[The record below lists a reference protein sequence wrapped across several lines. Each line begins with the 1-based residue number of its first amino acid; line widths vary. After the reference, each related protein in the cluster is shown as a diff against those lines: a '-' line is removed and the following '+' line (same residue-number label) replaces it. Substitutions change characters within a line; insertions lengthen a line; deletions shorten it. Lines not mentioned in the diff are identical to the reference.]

1 MKKIGKRFEN
11 TVADSVAEP
20 IRAGDLK
27 VARGPGV
34 TRRSLVAAFASAV
47 MALALLAGCGGA
59 LRAMREAILPPR
71 RKRIPWPARP
81 AR

>member
-1 MKKIGKRFEN
+1 MKKIGKRFES
-11 TVADSVAEP
+11 TVADSAAEP
-20 IRAGDLK
+20 IRAGDFK

-34 TRRSLVAAFASAV
+34 TRRSLAAAFASVA

-59 LRAMREAILPPR
+59 LRAIREAILPPR
-71 RKRIPWPARP
+71 CKRIPRPARP